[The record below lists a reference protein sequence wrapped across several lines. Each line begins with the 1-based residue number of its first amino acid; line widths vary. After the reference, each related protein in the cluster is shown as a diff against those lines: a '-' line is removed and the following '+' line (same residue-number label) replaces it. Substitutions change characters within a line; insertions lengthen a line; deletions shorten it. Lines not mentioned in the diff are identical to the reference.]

1 MQQNDKNVARTKV
14 NQLNTARNRHVC
26 ETDEKKK
33 SMKNDIVRLTNIATA
48 FQKGERK
55 MAIAMRISFTDV
67 LRDGTLKNVYV
78 NGKKMGYRFDVRL
91 SYYRGHFLSVI
102 DELTVSVDGEE
113 VKPQDITFCLHGKE
127 FGVSQ
132 LHEATTEFWG
142 IKEPAT
148 IKIFREGG
156 LEKGEHEIDFHLVF
170 RSPYMPIGE
179 QAFMPWDSSQCKIL
193 TVES

>member
-1 MQQNDKNVARTKV
+1 
-14 NQLNTARNRHVC
+14 
-26 ETDEKKK
+26 
-33 SMKNDIVRLTNIATA
+33 
-48 FQKGERK
+48 
-55 MAIAMRISFTDV
+55 
-67 LRDGTLKNVYV
+67 
-78 NGKKMGYRFDVRL
+78 MGYSFDVRL

>member
-1 MQQNDKNVARTKV
+1 
-14 NQLNTARNRHVC
+14 
-26 ETDEKKK
+26 
-33 SMKNDIVRLTNIATA
+33 
-48 FQKGERK
+48 

-91 SYYRGHFLSVI
+91 S
-102 DELTVSVDGEE
+102 
-113 VKPQDITFCLHGKE
+113 FCLHGKE
-127 FGVSQ
+127 FGISQ

-142 IKEPAT
+142 IREPAT

>member
-1 MQQNDKNVARTKV
+1 
-14 NQLNTARNRHVC
+14 
-26 ETDEKKK
+26 
-33 SMKNDIVRLTNIATA
+33 
-48 FQKGERK
+48 
-55 MAIAMRISFTDV
+55 MAIAMRLNFTDV

-78 NGKKMGYRFDVRL
+78 NGKKMGYCFDVRL
-91 SYYRGHFLSVI
+91 AYYRGHFLSVI
-102 DELTVSVDGEE
+102 DELTVSVDGEQVE
-113 VKPQDITFCLHGKE
+113 TQDITFWLHGKE

-148 IKIFREGG
+148 IKVFREGG
-156 LEKGEHEIDFHLVF
+156 LENGEHEIDFHLVF

-179 QAFMPWDSSQCKIL
+179 QAFMPWDSSQRKIL

>member
-1 MQQNDKNVARTKV
+1 M
-14 NQLNTARNRHVC
+14 NQINTARKKHVC

-48 FQKGERK
+48 FEKGERK

-113 VKPQDITFCLHGKE
+113 VEPQDITLCLHGKE
-127 FGVSQ
+127 FGISQ

-156 LEKGEHEIDFHLVF
+156 LEKGEHEVDFHLVF

>member
-1 MQQNDKNVARTKV
+1 
-14 NQLNTARNRHVC
+14 
-26 ETDEKKK
+26 
-33 SMKNDIVRLTNIATA
+33 
-48 FQKGERK
+48 

-127 FGVSQ
+127 FGISQ

-142 IKEPAT
+142 IREPAT
-148 IKIFREGG
+148 IKIFRDR
-156 LEKGEHEIDFHLVF
+156 HE
-170 RSPYMPIGE
+170 
-179 QAFMPWDSSQCKIL
+179 
-193 TVES
+193 